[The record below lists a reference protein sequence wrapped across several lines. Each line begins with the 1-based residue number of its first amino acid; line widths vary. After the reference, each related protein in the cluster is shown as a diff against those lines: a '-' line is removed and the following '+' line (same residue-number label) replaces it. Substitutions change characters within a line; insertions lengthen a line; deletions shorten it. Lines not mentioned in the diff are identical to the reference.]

1 MKNTD
6 DETLAREK
14 YESSEAKETYR
25 RPPKRH
31 SNRDTASGRFHPN
44 VGLADIHALY
54 GKKAKR

>member
-31 SNRDTASGRFHPN
+31 ANRDASNGRFHPT

-54 GKKAKR
+54 GKKAKP

>member
-31 SNRDTASGRFHPN
+31 ANRDTASGRFHPN
-44 VGLADIHALY
+44 VGLADIRALY
-54 GKKAKR
+54 GKKGKP